1 MKRARSLFVFVVV
14 LAGCSS
20 NPVAEQDANRY
31 AFLDPATGIT
41 YNVPM
46 RFNLSTGLA
55 SLSGGSPS
63 AAVPLEKYAAGATE
77 GAGARRVAATNVALL
92 SPINQPNAVQ
102 DVPTRTALVDTS
114 QSIPSTTSV
123 PTRAAVA
130 ATVEAKPL
138 AVPATV
144 AAMNLK
150 LDTEFASAKRL
161 IRFAAG
167 AASLGRL
174 GKLAVAE
181 LLPWAK
187 QAEKVHVRGGAD
199 SSGNAAQNRDLA
211 VARASAVST
220 AFIAGGVD
228 REKISKSFC
237 NDCYVASNDTQEGRR
252 INRRVDVE
260 LVLKRELHARLPAP
274 IYAPKVPDSLPLIQS
289 ASLR

>member
-1 MKRARSLFVFVVV
+1 MNSAHSLSVFVVV
-14 LAGCSS
+14 LAGCSTS
-20 NPVAEQDANRY
+20 PVAEQDANRY

-55 SLSGGSPS
+55 SLSGASAS
-63 AAVPLEKYAAGATE
+63 AAVPLEKYVAATE

-92 SPINQPNAVQ
+92 SPINRPNAVQ
-102 DVPTRTALVDTS
+102 DVPMRTALVDTS
-114 QSIPSTTSV
+114 QSASTPSA
-123 PTRAAVA
+123 PTRGAVV
-130 ATVEAKPL
+130 ATVEAKPMSG
-138 AVPATV
+138 PAPVT
-144 AAMNLK
+144 AMNLK

-181 LLPWAK
+181 LIPWAK

-211 VARASAVST
+211 IARATAVST

-274 IYAPKVPDSLPLIQS
+274 VYAPKVPDSLPLIQS